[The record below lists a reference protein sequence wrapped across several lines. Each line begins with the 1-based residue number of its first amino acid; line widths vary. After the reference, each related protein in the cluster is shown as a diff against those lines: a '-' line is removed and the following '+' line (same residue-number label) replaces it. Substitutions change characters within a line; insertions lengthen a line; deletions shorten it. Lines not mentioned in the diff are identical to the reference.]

1 MPYIERMIAAE
12 SNTSGSKDE
21 MEMLVSAR
29 SMRQLGRAI
38 IDLIYNNHNA
48 LFNRMINPSP
58 NINGEYNFGIVQ
70 HAFAEY
76 LVASTKLN
84 KGKPRYFLNGLYTF
98 NGIGLYLSGEWYA
111 VYSAQPVVH
120 QNWPSINDLIRVLN
134 TCFNACFVYIKTDN
148 GHQLWGPSGTL

>member
-12 SNTSGSKDE
+12 SNTSSSKDE
-21 MEMLVSAR
+21 LEMLVSAR
-29 SMRQLGRAI
+29 SMRQLGKAI
-38 IDLIYNNHNA
+38 IDLMFNNHNT
-48 LFNRMINPSP
+48 LSISIINNSP
-58 NINGEYNFGIVQ
+58 YAGEYNFGVVQ
-70 HAFAEY
+70 RAFAE
-76 LVASTKLN
+76 LPVVSATMRTNGQS
-84 KGKPRYFLNGLYTF
+84 RYFCQTYNYR
-98 NGIGLYLSGEWYA
+98 GIDLYLSGEWYA